1 MRNYF
6 KAYTNWRFLV
16 LSALG
21 TIAFILIAADAEDMS
36 LFLLSKVFG
45 CAIAFAAYHIGKY
58 WYQTGKLDDLNKLL
72 KEE

>member
-1 MRNYF
+1 MKNFF
-6 KAYTNWRFLV
+6 KPYTNWRFLV

-36 LFLLSKVFG
+36 LFLLSKVLG
-45 CAIAFAAYHIGKY
+45 CATAFVAYHIGKY
-58 WYQTGKLDDLNKLL
+58 WYQSGKLDELNKLL